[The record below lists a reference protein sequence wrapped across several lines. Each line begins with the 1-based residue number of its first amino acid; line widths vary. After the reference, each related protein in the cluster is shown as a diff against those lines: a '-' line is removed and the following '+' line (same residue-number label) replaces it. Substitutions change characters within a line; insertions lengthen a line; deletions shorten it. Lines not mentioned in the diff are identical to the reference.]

1 MGARACM
8 TGRPYLYA
16 LSAFGAPGVERW
28 LASMHQ
34 ETLRTMA
41 LIGCASI
48 GDIGRGHLRRS
59 EEHTSELQSLMRPSY
74 AVFCLI
80 KKPKN
85 SMKNQF
91 IYNISNVIH

>member
-28 LASMHQ
+28 LSGMYQ

-48 GDIGRGHLRRS
+48 DDIGRGHLRLAGMAPAFLAAEAAAGDAERADMS
-59 EEHTSELQSLMRPSY
+59 RRQ
-74 AVFCLI
+74 A
-80 KKPKN
+80 
-85 SMKNQF
+85 
-91 IYNISNVIH
+91 